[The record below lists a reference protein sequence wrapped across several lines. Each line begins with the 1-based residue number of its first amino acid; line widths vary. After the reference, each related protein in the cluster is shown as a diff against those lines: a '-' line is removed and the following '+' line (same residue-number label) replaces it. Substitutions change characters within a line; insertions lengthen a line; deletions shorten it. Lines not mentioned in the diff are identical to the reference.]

1 MSQVSDSSIVTT
13 PPTARGRAT
22 RQALLD
28 AAEEVFGEFSY
39 ERASVSEITRRA
51 GVGQGTFYLYFAD
64 KQAAF
69 VELVRHLNHSLRE
82 HIAIAVAG
90 LDDRL
95 EIERIGFRAYFDYI
109 RGHRP
114 LYRIVR
120 EAEFVAPEMH
130 RWHYDTLAEGYVRG
144 LEQAQHAGQI
154 LPDLEPEVIAN
165 LLMGVAEF
173 VGGRY
178 LLRQG
183 ADLSEDVYEQVL
195 AFVGRGLGYRPKE
208 AL

>member
-1 MSQVSDSSIVTT
+1 MNQVSGSATVTS

-51 GVGQGTFYLYFAD
+51 GVGQGTFYVYFAD
-64 KQAAF
+64 KKAAF

-82 HIAIAVAG
+82 TIAIAVAD

-95 EIERIGFRAYFDYI
+95 EIERVGFRTYFDYI
-109 RGHRP
+109 RGHRS

-120 EAEFVAPEMH
+120 EAEFVAPEVH

-144 LEQAQHAGQI
+144 LEHARDAGQI
-154 LPDLEPEVIAN
+154 SASLEPETIAN

-183 ADLSEDVYEQVL
+183 AELSDEVYEQVL
-195 AFVGRGLGYRPKE
+195 AFVGRGLGYQLE
-208 AL
+208 EGG